1 MNHVM
6 TLPTM
11 KKYMLAAG
19 LLVGAAIA
27 QPPQEVQQPGP
38 ETKAYDIIKRDN
50 TAFTFGEKLKYK
62 VYYGVIN
69 GGTAEFEVGNKP
81 VKVNNRDSYHIKV
94 YGKSSG
100 LVDVMFK
107 VKDQFESFVDVDAII
122 PWKATKNV
130 KEGNYKS
137 IDVVLFDHEKG
148 IANSNAKGKLEIGE
162 CTQDIASAIY
172 YARTTDMTNAQP
184 GDVFPVNFYL
194 DGKNYPLRFK
204 FIKRETLKTDL
215 GTFRTLKVKPQLLEG
230 RVFKDSDAL
239 TLWVTDDENKVPIR
253 AESEIFVGSIK
264 MDLDGYSV
272 LRSPMTA
279 KAN

>member
-1 MNHVM
+1 
-6 TLPTM
+6 
-11 KKYMLAAG
+11 MLAAT
-19 LLVGAAIA
+19 LLIGAAIA
-27 QPPQEVQQPGP
+27 QPPQQVQEPTP
-38 ETKAYDIIKRDN
+38 ESKTYDITNREN
-50 TAFTFGEKLKYK
+50 TAFTYGEKLRYK
-62 VYYGVIN
+62 VYYGVIS
-69 GGTAEFEVGNKP
+69 GGSADFEVGNKP

-130 KEGNYKS
+130 REGNYKS

-148 IANSNAKGKLEIGE
+148 IAHSNAKGKLEIGE
-162 CTQDIASAIY
+162 RTQDIASAIY

-230 RVFKDSDAL
+230 RVFKDSEAL
-239 TLWVTDDENKVPIR
+239 TLWVTDDANKVPVR

-264 MDLDGYSV
+264 MDLENYSG
-272 LRSPMTA
+272 LRSPMSA
-279 KAN
+279 KVN